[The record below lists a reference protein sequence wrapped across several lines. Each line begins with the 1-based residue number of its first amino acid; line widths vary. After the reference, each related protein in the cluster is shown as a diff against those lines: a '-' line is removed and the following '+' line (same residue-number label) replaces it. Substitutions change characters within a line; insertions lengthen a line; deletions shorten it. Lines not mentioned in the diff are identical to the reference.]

1 MPRKPSELSPT
12 VARAFVRDMKAFFA
26 AGHDTIKA
34 DEIAALQMKVLRRY
48 QRPREKRVRI
58 PDIKE
63 NVAANEGRPV
73 ADLAGG

>member
-12 VARAFVRDMKAFFA
+12 VGRAFVRDMKAFFA
-26 AGHDTIKA
+26 AGHDMIKA
-34 DEIAALQMKVLRRY
+34 DEIAALQMTVLRRC
-48 QRPREKRVRI
+48 QRPRERPVRI

-63 NVAANEGRPV
+63 NVAAKEGCPV